1 MIEKKPKVLFFST
14 TTYRIP
20 IDSSI
25 KAKFETL
32 SPLATIKIFAYKE
45 GLSKDAPESSMYFL
59 FTKPRNRFIRY
70 IKTIFLSFFYM
81 RQHFS
86 KADIVVVQDPI
97 LSFFVVL
104 SMKFIKPDHRPKIV
118 VESHGD
124 FIETISL
131 EKNLTFPSLYKYIMK
146 FFAKY
151 SLAHADYI
159 RVISS
164 STRKQVN
171 SFILNKPIAEFPAWI
186 DLEDFIKAQYK
197 PEKNSI
203 LFLGSISQRK
213 NPLLLLRALNYL
225 KKRNTFQIKIVGPQ
239 INNKYL
245 KSLTDY
251 VSNNALDKSVL
262 IEEEVSQE
270 GVINYLSSA
279 SLLVLPSIS
288 EGLGRVILEAQAVGC
303 PVLVSDAGGM
313 KDLIKDGET
322 GFVFKSEDLEDL
334 SEKISYILDSDPLRK
349 SVSLS
354 AKNELKQYYGSN
366 NFFNGYKE
374 IFSNL

>member
-1 MIEKKPKVLFFST
+1 M
-14 TTYRIP
+14 
-20 IDSSI
+20 
-25 KAKFETL
+25 
-32 SPLATIKIFAYKE
+32 
-45 GLSKDAPESSMYFL
+45 G
-59 FTKPRNRFIRY
+59 PR
-70 IKTIFLSFFYM
+70 
-81 RQHFS
+81 
-86 KADIVVVQDPI
+86 
-97 LSFFVVL
+97 
-104 SMKFIKPDHRPKIV
+104 
-118 VESHGD
+118 
-124 FIETISL
+124 
-131 EKNLTFPSLYKYIMK
+131 
-146 FFAKY
+146 
-151 SLAHADYI
+151 
-159 RVISS
+159 
-164 STRKQVN
+164 
-171 SFILNKPIAEFPAWI
+171 
-186 DLEDFIKAQYK
+186 
-197 PEKNSI
+197 
-203 LFLGSISQRK
+203 
-213 NPLLLLRALNYL
+213 
-225 KKRNTFQIKIVGPQ
+225 

-334 SEKISYILDSDPLRK
+334 SEKISYILGNDPLRK

-354 AKNELKQYYGSN
+354 AKNELKQYYGTN